1 MLGLRRSF
9 ASVLERISASIPKTR
24 EQVSYLRKEYGHV
37 PVSSVTVGQ
46 LIGGMR
52 GVKGLFTET
61 SKLDA
66 YEGIRFRGMTIP
78 ECMAQLPKKV
88 EQPMSESIFYLLLTG
103 TVPTNEEVEEL
114 RQDLVS
120 RMAIPAHTEALIR
133 SLPKDTHP
141 MTMLS
146 AGLLSI
152 KTEDTFEDA
161 IKSLPKADYWK
172 PMLEDSFN
180 LVAKVHT
187 LAALIYQVKYLS
199 GVLPPV
205 DPSLDLS
212 ANFSQ
217 MMGYKDEAFWEL
229 MRLYLVIHSDHEGG
243 NVSAHATHLVGSA
256 LADAYSSFSAGINGL
271 AGPLHGLANQEC
283 LKFLLKLQ
291 EQVGDNPT
299 DEQVEAA
306 VKAVL
311 AAGQVVPGYGHA
323 VLRSTDPRFLCQ
335 KEFSEKHMPNDPLC
349 RLIRKCY
356 KLVPGILTE
365 QGKAANPWPNVDAH
379 SGALLYYFN
388 FKQYDFYTVL
398 FGVSRSLGCMSS
410 LVWSRGLQLP
420 IERPNSMT
428 LDDMEREVKRSRR
441 AKALNLDA

>member
-9 ASVLERISASIPKTR
+9 ASVIERISVSIPKTR
-24 EQVSYLRKEYGHV
+24 EKITYLRKEYGHV
-37 PVSSVTVGQ
+37 PISSVTVGQ

-66 YEGIRFRGMTIP
+66 YEGIRFRGLSIP
-78 ECMAQLPKKV
+78 ECISKLPKKI
-88 EQPMSESIFYLLLTG
+88 EQPLAEGIFYLLLTG
-103 TVPTNEEVEEL
+103 KIPTQEEVEEL
-114 RQDLVS
+114 RQDLVR
-120 RMAIPAHTEALIR
+120 RMALPAHTEALMR
-133 SLPKDTHP
+133 SMPKDTHP
-141 MTMLS
+141 MTLFS
-146 AGLLSI
+146 AGILSMR
-152 KTEDTFEDA
+152 TEGTFES
-161 IKSLPKADYWK
+161 SLRTLPRSEFWM

-187 LAALIYQVKYLS
+187 LAALIYQIKYRD
-199 GVLPPV
+199 GILPPV

-217 MMGYKDEAFWEL
+217 MMGYDDEKFWEL

-256 LADAYSSFSAGINGL
+256 LADSYSSFAAGINGL

-283 LKFLLKLQ
+283 LRFLLKLQ
-291 EQVGDNPT
+291 EQVGEDPT

-306 VKAVL
+306 VKGVL

-349 RLIRKCY
+349 RLVRKCY

-388 FKQYDFYTVL
+388 FKEFDFYTVL
-398 FGVSRSLGCMSS
+398 FGVSRALGCMSS

-428 LDDMEREVKRSRR
+428 LEDLEGEVKRSRR
-441 AKALNLDA
+441 GRVMNLED

>member
-9 ASVLERISASIPKTR
+9 ASVIERISVSIPKTR
-24 EQVSYLRKEYGHV
+24 EQVTYLRKEYGHV

-78 ECMAQLPKKV
+78 ECMAQLPKRR
-88 EQPMSESIFYLLLTG
+88 EQPLSESIFYLLLTG
-103 TVPTNEEVEEL
+103 EVPTEGEVEEL

-120 RMAIPAHTEALIR
+120 RMAIPSHTEALIR

-161 IKSLPKADYWK
+161 IKSLPKAEYWK

-229 MRLYLVIHSDHEGG
+229 MRLYMVIHSDHEGG

-398 FGVSRSLGCMSS
+398 FGVSRALGCMSS